1 MSLLDGWMEREEGD
15 REMGLFSFFF
25 PQGLGES

>member
-15 REMGLFSFFF
+15 RETGLFSFSFLF
-25 PQGLGES
+25 SKD